1 MSHQVS
7 NFQMKKTK
15 EVDKSE
21 IATDLNEINI
31 IADAMMEKKGH
42 DVISLDLRRINTAF
56 TDHFVICN
64 ADTPTQVVAISDHVE
79 EMMEKEADRPAVRKQ
94 GREHGFWI
102 ILDYTDIVVHIFKT
116 EQRLFY
122 RLEDLWADAVK
133 TVYEEV

>member
-15 EVDKSE
+15 EVNNNE
-21 IATDLNEINI
+21 IITNLDEINI
-31 IADAMMEKKGH
+31 IADAMMEKKGK
-42 DVISLDLRRINTAF
+42 DILSLDLRRIGTAF

-64 ADTPTQVVAISDHVE
+64 ADTPTQVVAICDYVE
-79 EMMEKEADRPAVRKQ
+79 EMMEKKADRPAVRKQ
-94 GREHGFWI
+94 GRENGFWI

-133 TVYEEV
+133 TVYEED

>member
-1 MSHQVS
+1 
-7 NFQMKKTK
+7 MKKTK
-15 EVDKSE
+15 KANTNE
-21 IATDLNEINI
+21 IDINLNEINI
-31 IADAMMEKKGH
+31 IADAMMEKKGR
-42 DVISLDLRRINTAF
+42 DVISLDLRSINTAF

-64 ADTPTQVVAISDHVE
+64 ADTPTQVVAISDYVE
-79 EMMEKEADRPAVRKQ
+79 EMLEKKVGRPAVRKQ
-94 GREHGFWI
+94 GRENGFWI

>member
-1 MSHQVS
+1 LSHQVS

-15 EVDKSE
+15 KVNTNE
-21 IATDLNEINI
+21 IDINLNEIYI
-31 IADAMMEKKGH
+31 IADAMMEKKGR
-42 DVISLDLRRINTAF
+42 DVISLDLRSINTAF

-64 ADTPTQVVAISDHVE
+64 ADTPTQVVAISDYVE
-79 EMMEKEADRPAVRKQ
+79 EMLEKKVGRPAVRKQ
-94 GREHGFWI
+94 GRENGFWI

>member
-1 MSHQVS
+1 
-7 NFQMKKTK
+7 MKKTK
-15 EVDKSE
+15 EVNKSE
-21 IATDLNEINI
+21 IETNLTHINI
-31 IADAMMEKKGH
+31 IADAMMEKKGK
-42 DVISLDLRRINTAF
+42 DVIALDLRRINTAF

-64 ADTPTQVVAISDHVE
+64 ADSPTQVVAISDYVE
-79 EMMEKEADRPAVRKQ
+79 EMLEKKAERPAVREQ
-94 GREHGFWI
+94 GRENGFWV

>member
-1 MSHQVS
+1 
-7 NFQMKKTK
+7 MKKTK
-15 EVDKSE
+15 KVNTNE
-21 IATDLNEINI
+21 IDINLNEIYI
-31 IADAMMEKKGH
+31 IADAMMEKKGR
-42 DVISLDLRRINTAF
+42 DVISLDLRSINTAF

-64 ADTPTQVVAISDHVE
+64 ADTPTQVVAISDYVE
-79 EMMEKEADRPAVRKQ
+79 EMLEKKVGRPAVRKQ
-94 GREHGFWI
+94 GRENGFWI